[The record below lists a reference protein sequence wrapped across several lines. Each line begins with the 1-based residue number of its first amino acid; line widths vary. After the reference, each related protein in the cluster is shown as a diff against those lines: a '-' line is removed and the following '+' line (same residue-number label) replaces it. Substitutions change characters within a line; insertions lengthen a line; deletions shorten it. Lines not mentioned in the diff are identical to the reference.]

1 MRTTRTRVLNSTLQE
16 TSLANVFESVF
27 ENAADAIFILDHH
40 GKVLAVNHKAEES
53 AKLKRKYFVGKS
65 FEDIVPA
72 EILSQAK
79 RSYKMLM
86 KGKPIRAEFKF
97 KTVTDKT
104 STVETTLMPC
114 SVKGKTIAI
123 LGIIHD
129 VTEQKQLEKTLRESE
144 GRFRCLVE
152 TSPEAIY
159 TISKDGF
166 ITSLNP
172 TFEKVTGWSRE
183 EWIGKSFKTI
193 VHPDDLPLAIKT
205 FQKSL
210 RGQTN
215 SPYELRILLKS
226 GKWAVGEFISKPYFE
241 GGKIVGEFGIV
252 RDITERKKA
261 EEALRSSEAKFR
273 TLFENVPVGVYQST
287 PAGKI
292 LAANMTLVRM
302 LGYSSLEELQAVDI
316 ARDIYVKPKD
326 RTVWMQKLDKCGQAR
341 NAELILRRKNSQK
354 LIVLENSYGVRNEKG
369 EVMFYEGTL
378 TDITKRKALE
388 ERLSALNFYGGK
400 LNAAHGLQQIY
411 NLTLDALDKTLGFE
425 NASFLRVVVNNL
437 KVVSKRGH
445 AQHLC
450 DLSLDGKKGITV
462 KAAKTRKPVL
472 AADVKKR
479 KDYIEGTFGIRSELT
494 VPVMTEN
501 RVLGVLDVE
510 SKKLDA
516 FDEKDTALLQILASH
531 AATAI
536 SNLEKREENEKRAT
550 QMALLMKSSAEII
563 HSMNLTQ
570 QLKEIAGAIHD
581 FGWRRVVIRAV
592 RDESMEIQK
601 REDLVTAGLTVKDEE
616 FLWNNRTPGQVWHER
631 FGPEFERFRIGE
643 FYHLPWS
650 DPWVRKRF
658 SEGTIS
664 SKLTQKDMVDWD
676 PDDLLYAPLKLA
688 DGRIVG
694 ILSIDDP
701 LDGRRPTKE
710 SLAPL
715 ELFIHQAAVAIE
727 KAQLFEQLNEA
738 KDQIREYANGLE
750 LKVEE
755 RTRELRQSEG
765 KLRSIFVSSPD
776 AITVTDLNGNVT
788 ECNQATLNLHG
799 YSSKNEVIGKNA
811 FEFIAKKDHEKA
823 LENMKKTLQCG
834 SIKNVEYTFLTKDG
848 REFPAELSASVI
860 KDSSENLTGL
870 VAMTK
875 DIRARKQAEEAL
887 RESQQKLIKSEK
899 LAAVGEVAAMVGHD
913 LRNPLAGIVGAIYYL
928 KMKLGSKIDEKQRE
942 MLELIEKNVEYSNK
956 IVNDLLDYSLDMQP
970 ELRETTP
977 EAVIKEALSLVTV
990 PSNVK
995 ILDLGQRGLKIN
1007 VDVEQMKR
1015 VFVNI
1020 TKNAIDAMP
1029 KGGKLTIKS
1038 RKISDDFEVTFADTG
1053 AGMTKHVLERIW
1065 SPLFTTKA
1073 KGMGLGLAICKR
1085 IVELHGGRISVKS
1098 VVGKGT
1104 TFTIVVPLKPKL
1116 EGGDKVWVNVPE
1128 YLLSTTTKA

>member
-1 MRTTRTRVLNSTLQE
+1 M
-16 TSLANVFESVF
+16 F
-27 ENAADAIFILDHH
+27 ENAADAIFILDNH
-40 GKVLAVNHKAEES
+40 GKIVSVNRKAEES
-53 AKLKRKYFVGKS
+53 TKLKRKYFIGKS
-65 FEDIVPA
+65 FKEILPL
-72 EILSQAK
+72 EILSKAK
-79 RSYKMLM
+79 QSFKTLM
-86 KGKPIRAEFKF
+86 KGKPIRTEFEFK
-97 KTVTDKT
+97 TGVNKT
-104 STVETTLMPC
+104 SIVETTLMPC
-114 SVKGKTIAI
+114 MVKGKTIAI

-129 VTEQKQLEKTLRESE
+129 VTEQKRLEKTLRESE
-144 GRFRCLVE
+144 ERYRCLVE
-152 TSPEAIY
+152 TSPEVIY
-159 TISKDGF
+159 TLSREGS
-166 ITSLNP
+166 ITSLNSM
-172 TFEKVTGWSRE
+172 FEKLTGWSRE
-183 EWIGKSFKTI
+183 EWIGKSFVSL
-193 VHPDDLPLAIKT
+193 VHPDDLSLAMKT

-210 RGQTN
+210 RGKAN
-215 SPYELRILLKS
+215 PPYELRILLKS
-226 GKWAVGEFISKPYFE
+226 GEWAVGEFISKPCFE
-241 GGKIVGEFGIV
+241 HGKIVGEFGIV
-252 RDITERKKA
+252 RDVTERNKA

-287 PAGKI
+287 PEGNI
-292 LAANMTLVRM
+292 LAANIRLVQM
-302 LGYSSLEELQAVDI
+302 LGYSSFEELQTVDI
-316 ARDIYVKPKD
+316 ARDIYVKPED
-326 RTVWMQKLDKCGQAR
+326 RTMWMKKLKKHGQVR
-341 NAELILRRKNSQK
+341 NAELVLRRKNGQK
-354 LIVLENSYGVRNEKG
+354 LTVLENSYVVRSERG

-378 TDITKRKALE
+378 TDITERNALE
-388 ERLSALNFYGGK
+388 ERLSALNFYGGE
-400 LNAAHGLQQIY
+400 LNAARSLQQVY
-411 NLTLDALDKTLGFE
+411 NLTLNALGKTLGFE
-425 NASFLRVVVNNL
+425 NASFLRVVGNNL
-437 KVVSKRGH
+437 KVVSRRGH
-445 AQHLC
+445 AQHLH
-450 DLSLDGKKGITV
+450 DLPLDGKKGITV
-462 KAAKTRKPVL
+462 KAAKTRKSVL
-472 AADVKKR
+472 ATDVKKS
-479 KDYIEGTFGIRSELT
+479 KDYIEGTSGIQSELT
-494 VPVMTEN
+494 TPVMIEN
-501 RVLGVLDVE
+501 RVLGLLDVE

-516 FDEKDTALLQILASH
+516 FDGKDKALLQILASH

-536 SNLEKREENEKRAT
+536 SNLEKREENEKRAA
-550 QMALLMKSSAEII
+550 QMALLMKSSAEIL

-664 SKLTQKDMVDWD
+664 SKLTQKDMIDWD

-738 KDQIREYANGLE
+738 KDQIREYANELE

-755 RTRELRQSEG
+755 RTRELRKSEG
-765 KLRSIFVSSPD
+765 KLRSIFASSPD
-776 AITVTDLNGNVT
+776 GVVVIDLKGNIL
-788 ECNQATLNLHG
+788 ECNQAAFTMHG
-799 YSSKNEVIGKNA
+799 CSLKSEVIGKNA
-811 FEFIAKKDHEKA
+811 FEFIAKKDRGKA
-823 LENMKKTLQCG
+823 LENMKKTMQCG

-848 REFPAELSASVI
+848 HEFPAEVSASAI
-860 KDSSENLTGL
+860 QDSSGNLISI
-870 VAMTK
+870 VVMTK
-875 DIRARKQAEEAL
+875 DITARKQSEEAL
-887 RESQQKLIKSEK
+887 RESQQKLVKSER

-942 MLELIEKNVEYSNK
+942 MLELIGKNVEYSNK
-956 IVNDLLDYSLDMQP
+956 IVNDLLDYSRDMQP
-970 ELRETTP
+970 ELIETTS
-977 EAVIKEALSLVTV
+977 EAVIKEALSLVKV
-990 PSNVK
+990 PSDVE
-995 ILDLGQRGLKIN
+995 ILNQVQRGLKIN

-1029 KGGKLTIKS
+1029 KGGKLTIRS
-1038 RKISDDFEVTFADTG
+1038 RKVSDDFEVIFADTG
-1053 AGMTKHVLERIW
+1053 VGMAQHVLERIW

-1104 TFTIVVPLKPKL
+1104 TFTIIIPIKPKL
-1116 EGGDKVWVNVPE
+1116 EGGEKVWVNVPE